1 MGWGW
6 CMQRAGEG
14 STGDRGGGARAERT
28 TNMANMPEK
37 PWVETMLD
45 VSKLSGWL
53 NATAFCPVER
63 GALKARRV
71 GTELECAGA
80 GGARNGRARGQGA
93 TRGCG
98 AWAERGMGGTG
109 HGRNAHKTCPAWW

>member
-71 GTELECAGA
+71 GTQLECAGA
-80 GGARNGRARGQGA
+80 GGARNGRARGQG
-93 TRGCG
+93 RPEGG
-98 AWAERGMGGTG
+98 GMGGTG
-109 HGRNAHKTCPAWW
+109 HGRNAP